1 MTQAETSLS
10 NADPCFLPA
19 HVLAGAIAARR
30 LSPVDAVEAMLAR
43 IATHDPKL
51 HAFID
56 VYADDARLAAEAAE
70 KAIRAGH
77 AVGPLHGVPIALK
90 DLIDIEGRVTTGGS
104 MVWRDRRSPVTA
116 TLARRFFAQGMIVLG
131 KTHTVEFAMGGW
143 GTNQHLG
150 TPWNPW
156 DPEAHR
162 TPGGSSAGSGVAVAA
177 GFAPWAIGTD
187 TGGSVRLPSS
197 WCGLSGLKTTIG
209 RVSVHGILPLAPSL
223 DTPGPMARSV
233 EDAALLFSVMQG
245 PDPLDPRTLGA
256 PPPADVMKD
265 LRRGVRGMRLAR
277 MPEAERA
284 GCTPEVL
291 AAYDAALD
299 QLARLGAEIVEIA
312 LPCRFD
318 DATVMTGRII
328 GSEGYRLVGHLVDDP
343 SLQIDPAVRPRIQ
356 LGRGISAR
364 DYLEALAERD
374 ALKQRFLAALDAAGV
389 DAVLTPTTQTP
400 AVRVET
406 VDQTTTPAHFTRL
419 GNLLEL
425 CALAVPDGFTAT
437 GLPLSLQIM
446 CRPYDEATALRIGWA
461 YQQATGWHERHPPG
475 L

>member
-1 MTQAETSLS
+1 MNTADIRSS
-10 NADPCFLPA
+10 NTDPCFLPA
-19 HVLAGAIAARR
+19 HVLAAGNAARR
-30 LSPVDAVEAMLAR
+30 LSPVDVVEAMLAR
-43 IATHDPKL
+43 IAAHDPKL

-56 VYADDARLAAEAAE
+56 VYAEDARLAAEAAE

-104 MVWRDRRSPVTA
+104 MAWRDRRSPVTA

-143 GTNQHLG
+143 GTNQHMG

-156 DPEAHR
+156 DLEVPR

-177 GFAPWAIGTD
+177 GLAPWAIGTAP
-187 TGGSVRLPSS
+187 GASGRLPAA

-209 RVSVHGILPLAPSL
+209 RVSTYGILPLAPSL

-233 EDAALLFSVMQG
+233 EDAALLFTVMQG
-245 PDPLDPRTLGA
+245 ADPLDPRTLSA
-256 PPPADVMKD
+256 PPPTDVMAG
-265 LRRGVRGMRLAR
+265 LRRGVRGLRLAR
-277 MPEAERA
+277 MPEAERE

-299 QLARLGAEIVEIA
+299 QLARLGAEVGNVA
-312 LPCRFD
+312 LPGRFD
-318 DATVMTGRII
+318 DAATMTRRII
-328 GSEGYRLVGHLVDDP
+328 GSEAYRLVGHLVDDAA
-343 SLQIDPAVRPRIQ
+343 LQLDPAVRPRIQ
-356 LGRGISAR
+356 LGRGVSAR
-364 DYLEALAERD
+364 DYLAALAERD
-374 ALKQRFLAALDAAGV
+374 ALKARFLAALDGI
-389 DAVLTPTTQTP
+389 DALLTPTTQTP
-400 AVRVET
+400 AVRVEA

-461 YQQATGWHERHPPG
+461 YQQATDWHERHPPG

>member
-1 MTQAETSLS
+1 MPIANTDPSFLSASQLAAE
-10 NADPCFLPA
+10 
-19 HVLAGAIAARR
+19 IASRR
-30 LSPVDAVEAMLAR
+30 LSPVAVVEALLAR
-43 IATHDPKL
+43 IASHDPKL
-51 HAFID
+51 HAFVA
-56 VYADDARLAAEAAE
+56 VYGDDARLAAEAAD

-90 DLIDIEGRVTTGGS
+90 DLIDIEGRVTTGGT
-104 MVWRDRRSPVTA
+104 MVWRERVSPVTA

-143 GTNQHLG
+143 GTNQHMG

-156 DPEAHR
+156 DPDAHR
-162 TPGGSSAGSGVAVAA
+162 TPGGSSSGSGVAVAS

-187 TGGSVRLPSS
+187 TGGSVRLPAS

-209 RVSVHGILPLAPSL
+209 RVSTYGILPLAPSL

-233 EDAALLFSVMQG
+233 EDAALLYSVMQG

-256 PPPADVMKD
+256 PPPGDVIGG
-265 LRRGVRGMRLAR
+265 LRRVVRGLRLAR
-277 MPEAERA
+277 MPAAERA

-299 QLARLGAEIVEIA
+299 QLARLGAEIVELA
-312 LPCRFD
+312 LPCRFE

-328 GSEGYRLVGHLVDDP
+328 GSEGYQLVGHLVDDP
-343 SLQIDPAVRPRIQ
+343 ALPIDDAVRPRIR
-356 LGRGISAR
+356 LGRGITAR
-364 DYLEALAERD
+364 DYLAALAERD
-374 ALKQRFLAALDAAGV
+374 QLKRRFLAALDGV
-389 DAVLTPTTQTP
+389 DAVLTPTTQTA

-406 VDQTTTPAHFTRL
+406 IDQTTTPAHFTRL
-419 GNLLEL
+419 VNLLEL

-437 GLPLSLQIM
+437 GLPLSLQIV

-461 YQQATGWHERHPPG
+461 YQEATDWHRRRPPG
-475 L
+475 LA